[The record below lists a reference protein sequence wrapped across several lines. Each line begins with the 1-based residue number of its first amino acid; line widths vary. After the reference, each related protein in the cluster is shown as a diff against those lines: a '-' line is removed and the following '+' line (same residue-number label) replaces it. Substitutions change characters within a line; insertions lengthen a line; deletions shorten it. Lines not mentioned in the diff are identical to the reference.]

1 METIILGHCILN
13 VNSRAPGIARWRN
26 VVKPVWDI
34 VKSKQ
39 AGFLQ
44 LPCPEAVY
52 LGLRRWWFVK
62 EQYDN
67 SLFRELCRRIAVGMS
82 EILEENNIGKFKL
95 IGLGISPSCGYR
107 ETQSDPSWGGRP
119 REVDVKSNLKPE
131 PGVFIKILD
140 ETFRKYGFDYE
151 IYDLPPL
158 IIYPEERTGS
168 RMYPRE
174 FESCIRELCVF
185 LEYDYRQLHLNEYGK
200 PVYSDSRWGRILIAP
215 IEAAIKN
222 QSLIEKYVEE
232 GYGLILIP
240 SSKILTAEK
249 EIIADVYVKQIENHL
264 DVGHEILLMM
274 YEPSSNLYKKTLEFL
289 KENGLVERITVVTYV

>member
-39 AGFLQ
+39 VSFLQ

-67 SLFRELCRRIAVGMS
+67 SLFRELCRKIAVGFS
-82 EILEENNIGKFKL
+82 EILEENNVRKFKL
-95 IGLGISPSCGYR
+95 VGLGISPSCGYR
-107 ETQSDPSWGGRP
+107 ETQSDSSWGGRP

-131 PGVFIKILD
+131 PGVFIEVLD
-140 ETFRKYGFDYE
+140 ETFRKYNFDYE
-151 IYDLPPL
+151 IYDLPPSV
-158 IIYPEERTGS
+158 IYPEERTGS
-168 RMYPRE
+168 RMYPKD
-174 FESCIRELCVF
+174 FESCIREICSF
-185 LEYDYRQLHLNEYGK
+185 LGYDCEQLPLNEYEK
-200 PVYSDSRWGRILIAP
+200 LVDLDSRGGMILVAP
-215 IEAAIKN
+215 AEIVTKN
-222 QSLIEKYVEE
+222 RSLIERYVGE

-240 SSKILTAEK
+240 TSEKLNIEK
-249 EIIADVYVKQIENHL
+249 EVIADIYVRQIENHL
-264 DVGHEILLMM
+264 NVGHKILLMRP
-274 YEPSSNLYKKTLEFL
+274 ELSSNLFRKTLEFL
-289 KENGLVERITVVTYV
+289 KKKGLLERITIV